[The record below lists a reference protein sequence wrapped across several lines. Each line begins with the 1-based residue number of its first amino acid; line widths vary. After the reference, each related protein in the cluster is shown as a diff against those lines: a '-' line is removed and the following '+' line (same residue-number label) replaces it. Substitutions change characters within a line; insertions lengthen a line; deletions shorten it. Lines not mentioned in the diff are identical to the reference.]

1 MKQHFIS
8 DLKIKTIQSR
18 VVAIFN
24 IDGIEFLLV
33 LFGNRDEEI
42 PRVYPKDPEL
52 IQFLDDDFLEY
63 FRMVLIE
70 YYTRLPLP
78 FYNLAYEKYKQNVE
92 LAKSKIDLLEYKKI
106 IKTSYRLF
114 I

>member
-8 DLKIKTIQSR
+8 NLKITTIQLK
-18 VVAIFN
+18 VVAIFC
-24 IDGIEFLLV
+24 IDDIEFQLV

-42 PRVYPKDPEL
+42 PRVYPQDPEL
-52 IQFLDDDFLEY
+52 IQFLDDDFLEFY
-63 FRMVLIE
+63 RIVLIE
-70 YYTRLPLP
+70 YYMRLPLP
-78 FYNLAYEKYKQNVE
+78 FYNLAYEKFKNNVE

-106 IKTSYRLF
+106 IKTSYKIF